1 MIFINP
7 QIEKKRIRSLE
18 LESKKQ
24 AIESAKKLK
33 QIGEL
38 KKQCDE
44 KEILLIQE
52 ISRVKEISLEYKKSL
67 SEIDSLID
75 THERQKIQY
84 EEQIDNY
91 TKEIS
96 ELKLQLENLI
106 QEQYYQRK
114 STLYDESY
122 YTNQIGEL
130 EIENQ
135 LLKNEIQNLSTSL
148 EELQASLKI
157 SKNNFNAEDELS
169 SLSSHGQVLN
179 NGFLQVSN
187 TQESFLSEISS
198 TKEEEVCV

>member
-122 YTNQIGEL
+122 YTNQIEQL
-130 EIENQ
+130 EIDKQ
-135 LLKNEIQNLSTSL
+135 ILKNEIQNLSTSL

>member
-1 MIFINP
+1 LK
-7 QIEKKRIRSLE
+7 KKRIRSLE

>member
-1 MIFINP
+1 LIFINP